1 MEGSLEITSGEI
13 DALLSHVLSL
23 RRDFINDLLRDR
35 APFSGRRKAELR
47 GQLKQALEEGALTV
61 EDILAFL
68 SEREPAGKQHVFLYR
83 VGRETNEVWRDTEAA
98 REAIRVA
105 DHEDLLDA
113 ELPVAMPEAL
123 TLSSIRL
130 SDEEVEI
137 AAVEARRYTEH
148 LEELDRPEVMDDG
161 TEIEWRAYAHR
172 VARSTA
178 RLRWHLGTRTAE
190 LHITQATE
198 RGTIR
203 NYYDEVAN
211 RFADEI
217 ASFLDFG
224 AFQPIDLHK
233 VLHKLGQFEQDGQ
246 ALTRSREAYFE
257 SPGGSHV
264 RARSPS
270 RAASVY
276 SEPVVRQALG
286 PVDTPTSGQGGN
298 LYWLR
303 SAADNGVLEEDL
315 HTVIVAADSRI
326 HFMRPSSIDAIAY
339 VLGKVRSL
347 S

>member
-1 MEGSLEITSGEI
+1 MDGSLHITSEEI

-35 APFSGRRKAELR
+35 AAFSGRRKAELR
-47 GQLKQALEEGALTV
+47 GQLKHALEEGSLAV
-61 EDILAFL
+61 DDILTFL
-68 SEREPAGKQHVFLYR
+68 AEREPAGKQHVFLYR
-83 VGRETNEVWRDTEAA
+83 VRREANEAWRDANAA
-98 REAIRVA
+98 REAIRA
-105 DHEDLLDA
+105 GDHEGLLDA

-123 TLSSIRL
+123 TLSSILL
-130 SDEEVEI
+130 SGDEVEI
-137 AAVEARRYTEH
+137 TAVEARHYTEH
-148 LEELDRPEVMDDG
+148 LEALNRPETMDDG

-172 VARSTA
+172 VARSTV
-178 RLRWHLGTRTAE
+178 RLRWNLGTRTAE

-203 NYYDEVAN
+203 NYYDEVAR
-211 RFADEI
+211 RFAHEV

-224 AFQPIDLHK
+224 AFQPIDMHK
-233 VLHKLGQFEQDGQ
+233 VLHKLGQFEQDGR

-270 RAASVY
+270 KAASVY
-276 SEPVVRQALG
+276 SEPVVRRALG
-286 PVDTPTSGQGGN
+286 SVDTPTSGQGGN
-298 LYWLR
+298 LYWLQ
-303 SAADNGVLEEDL
+303 SAASNGVLEEDL

-326 HFMRPSSIDAIAY
+326 HFMRPSSVDAIAY
-339 VLGKVRSL
+339 VLGQVRSL